1 MSAWIVYSKD
11 GHKRCEAR
19 KLEYSGEFM
28 GACSVS
34 VTISSP
40 VTVEFGI
47 GDYIMYR
54 GERFEMNYDP
64 TVVKTSSVNTNG
76 EGFVYND
83 VIFNSLS
90 DELTRCDFLDY
101 VSSDNLIHYSSLP
114 TFSFFAESVGK
125 LVERIQAN
133 LDRVYKDEK
142 KWTVSLHPEYE
153 GKTNVNISVSNMTVW
168 DALAMVNSQF
178 GATFIIKNRTITVG
192 TAGIAMENVFSY
204 GKGKGLREIERN
216 AESNQKIIT
225 RLRAY
230 GSTRNM
236 PSGYYHNLEGS
247 GIPNNMAVNNLM
259 LPDFPIKED
268 PYLDSKNIEK
278 LGIREGTVFFDGS
291 GDLEEIYPSME
302 GMTAEDLEKAGVEVQ
317 STGNLDVVLGAE
329 QIADNGKA
337 TEENEIQATFTIT
350 LKDIGFDIND
360 YLSTSSATIAMKNGM
375 CGGREFE
382 IVSCEKQDDG
392 SHLLTCNRSEDS
404 TLGLYFPYV
413 DYQIKTGDKFVLLNI
428 EMPDVYVKAASQRLL
443 EAAKAYLAKNDYVR
457 YSYSPTVDNIYM
469 ARQHDNA
476 KKYGTTSFY
485 ETIKEGDLMLF
496 EDDDL
501 GVSGNI
507 IIDTLNIKEDL
518 ENGSIPEYQITLR
531 NEKTVGTIE
540 KIQNQIDS
548 IVRNGVGGS
557 ENTGK
562 FNIEQITS
570 IVKAVGEKTFLR
582 KDKSDR
588 TPHHLGVGSLS
599 IGDKQ
604 ITDVTRYTDEV
615 KPEFASDAEIYSAL
629 MTDKRIK
636 EGIEGMG
643 DKFLRKDKEDT
654 AHKHIT
660 FEEGITVYGLAKM
673 MNLEV
678 EELATIARAIVTTL
692 GSSTFVDGFA
702 GEGYQIWK
710 DIASGDW
717 SMTLDRLTVRKVMM
731 IYELVIQ
738 KIRAVGGM
746 IVVSA
751 GNGKVKSV
759 ERVGI
764 EYKFNFEDTNTF
776 AVNDLMRC
784 QVFSPS
790 GLKYYWV
797 EVTRVEGEDV
807 YARVA
812 DFNGVMPAA
821 GDECVLMGNTKNK
834 LRQNLILISATEDG
848 QPRFDCLDGVRT
860 KNFEGCLRT
869 RVGCLDGI
877 SDSRFPSDMQPHGY
891 GLYAD
896 NCFLTGVFVLS
907 NGKDVQT
914 QFTIMEGMIRSE
926 ISSVRA
932 EINAKDN
939 YLTNASF
946 SSNLE
951 SWTYENDVQVF
962 RTSGGLLHFNG
973 NFYSIK
979 NNFAGVVVRDS
990 KNVLRIK
997 NSFITQKNS
1006 DYNLHPSFDLY
1017 KEEETGIEKYRPRMF
1032 YVSFKY
1038 LCVEAGTM
1046 KVYFKDETNDGT
1058 FEQYTSINE
1067 EKWIDPNVSFEVEEF
1082 EGKWNGTGDFYLS
1095 FDGDIYIY
1103 DLALSDNAL
1112 ADVEEKFTN
1121 RFEAT
1126 DKKIQANLDYTNGKL
1141 EEYHSEFILTAEKLE
1156 SSFNTKLTNQY
1167 NTITTEYSS
1176 KITQTAKELRSEYT
1190 ELVEDTENDITSS
1203 YKSLVSQ
1210 TAREIKAELTELV
1223 EDTESGLI
1231 EDYESQISATA
1242 RELRT
1247 DFSADFT
1254 DLETGLTNSFESSI
1268 SQTAKEIRA
1277 EVSSVEEDLDG
1288 RITTNETNI
1297 SVQAGQITSLTKT
1310 VSSHGDSISAH
1321 STKISQ
1327 NTEAINL
1334 RATKEELN
1342 ALGKTVSQNSS
1353 DISVTAGKLEA
1364 FTEKITFNSSGEITN
1379 FSKSGLYTTSNRATL
1394 YSSLVS
1400 DGMATKASLSA
1411 YVLEDDLGDLVSK
1424 IEISADQIDLTGK
1437 VTFSDLA
1444 SGVQTTINGKV
1455 NSSSLGSLAYKSAV
1469 SSAMLDSTII
1479 SGGYIK
1485 TSLIDVDAI
1494 TVNKL
1499 EATNSEGWTLKMDSG
1514 GFVCENSSGTPLLE
1528 INADGLQPA
1537 IGIYK
1542 SGTGN
1547 LTLNALGIG
1556 YAPSSGGATTI
1567 DSKGLTLASGAKL
1580 YNFALGNVSSGSPS
1594 ITTDFTVM
1602 SSSSSLPSA
1611 SSCKGKVIFIKFN
1624 GSKTLSGSIFPRNS
1638 TSTVSSVTHN
1648 NLSAFYI
1655 SNGSYWYEFLSVD

>member
-1 MSAWIVYSKD
+1 MIQVKNSTIHYINERALTFSENDLNEPMRVAVSLVSGTVIMAYVPGTIDYAADGNYERWTLKGYSTKLVNDAAHYIYARLSRTERTALIVFSVKDYNVDGSITAVNETDGTFTTTDPSADYFYIK
-11 GHKRCEAR
+11 
-19 KLEYSGEFM
+19 
-28 GACSVS
+28 
-34 VTISSP
+34 
-40 VTVEFGI
+40 I
-47 GDYIMYR
+47 G
-54 GERFEMNYDP
+54 
-64 TVVKTSSVNTNG
+64 
-76 EGFVYND
+76 
-83 VIFNSLS
+83 
-90 DELTRCDFLDY
+90 ELTATDK
-101 VSSDNLIHYSSLP
+101 VSPRELTYDSGLLSTKKGDSM
-114 TFSFFAESVGK
+114 TES
-125 LVERIQAN
+125 
-133 LDRVYKDEK
+133 
-142 KWTVSLHPEYE
+142 
-153 GKTNVNISVSNMTVW
+153 SNMWELIPGVDPLINALHKLKDFTV
-168 DALAMVNSQF
+168 
-178 GATFIIKNRTITVG
+178 
-192 TAGIAMENVFSY
+192 
-204 GKGKGLREIERN
+204 KG
-216 AESNQKIIT
+216 
-225 RLRAY
+225 
-230 GSTRNM
+230 
-236 PSGYYHNLEGS
+236 
-247 GIPNNMAVNNLM
+247 
-259 LPDFPIKED
+259 F
-268 PYLDSKNIEK
+268 
-278 LGIREGTVFFDGS
+278 
-291 GDLEEIYPSME
+291 
-302 GMTAEDLEKAGVEVQ
+302 
-317 STGNLDVVLGAE
+317 
-329 QIADNGKA
+329 
-337 TEENEIQATFTIT
+337 IT
-350 LKDIGFDIND
+350 LV
-360 YLSTSSATIAMKNGM
+360 
-375 CGGREFE
+375 GG
-382 IVSCEKQDDG
+382 
-392 SHLLTCNRSEDS
+392 L
-404 TLGLYFPYV
+404 
-413 DYQIKTGDKFVLLNI
+413 KFS
-428 EMPDVYVKAASQRLL
+428 K
-443 EAAKAYLAKNDYVR
+443 
-457 YSYSPTVDNIYM
+457 
-469 ARQHDNA
+469 
-476 KKYGTTSFY
+476 G
-485 ETIKEGDLMLF
+485 KEGDEKVIADVKRSVDSDNEFLLNQDGTPVLD
-496 EDDDL
+496 EL
-501 GVSGNI
+501 GNPIPNPDYVPVSDETI
-507 IIDTLNIKEDL
+507 ATSLYVDKRVDEIQ
-518 ENGSIPEYQITLR
+518 S
-531 NEKTVGTIE
+531 EK
-540 KIQNQIDS
+540 
-548 IVRNGVGGS
+548 
-557 ENTGK
+557 
-562 FNIEQITS
+562 
-570 IVKAVGEKTFLR
+570 FLR
-582 KDKSDR
+582 KDQDDK
-588 TPHHLGVGSLS
+588 TEFNLGIGGNLS
-599 IGDKQ
+599 VEGNVDFQGKTIADF
-604 ITDVTRYTDEV
+604 IRFYDEE
-615 KPEFASDAEIYSAL
+615 KPPVSHDAAVYSAL
-629 MTDKRIK
+629 MTDRRI
-636 EGIEGMG
+636 EDEMENLG

-660 FEEGITVYGLAKM
+660 FEEGITVYDLAKM

-764 EYKFNFEDTNTF
+764 EYKFTFEDTNTF

-962 RTSGGLLHFNG
+962 KTSGGLLHFNG

-979 NNFAGVVVRDS
+979 NNFAGVVARDS

-1006 DYNLHPSFDLY
+1006 DYNLHPSFDIY
-1017 KEEETGIEKYRPRMF
+1017 KDEETGVEKYRPRMF

-1038 LCVEAGTM
+1038 LCVEGGTIR
-1046 KVYFKDETNDGT
+1046 VYFKDEANDGT

-1167 NTITTEYSS
+1167 NTITSEYSS

-1190 ELVEDTENDITSS
+1190 ELVEDTERDITSS
-1203 YKSLVSQ
+1203 YESLVSQ

-1231 EDYESQISATA
+1231 ADYEAQISATA

-1247 DFSADFT
+1247 DFSADLT

-1277 EVSSVEEDLDG
+1277 EVSAVEEDLDGKISKNASSITQTASAIRSEVSAIEEDLDGKIEKNSSAITQTAKEIRAEVSEIEEDLDG
-1288 RITTNETNI
+1288 RITENTTE
-1297 SVQAGQITSLTKT
+1297 
-1310 VSSHGDSISAH
+1310 ISA
-1321 STKISQ
+1321 Q
-1327 NTEAINL
+1327 A
-1334 RATKEELN
+1334 
-1342 ALGKTVSQNSS
+1342 
-1353 DISVTAGKLEA
+1353 
-1364 FTEKITFNSSGEITN
+1364 GEITTLTSRTN
-1379 FSKSGLYTTSNRATL
+1379 TISGRVTTTETVMNQHTKEISLKASQTSVDTL
-1394 YSSLVS
+1394 TDRV
-1400 DGMATKASLSA
+1400 TKAEAEIKVNADNISLK
-1411 YVLEDDLGDLVSK
+1411 VSK
-1424 IEISADQIDLTGK
+1424 DGVISSINQSSESITINASKINLVGQ
-1437 VTFSDLA
+1437 VTFSMLSSDA
-1444 SGVQTTINGKV
+1444 QNKINGK
-1455 NSSSLGSLAYKSAV
+1455 
-1469 SSAMLDSTII
+1469 LDESTII

-1485 TSLIDVDAI
+1485 TSLIDVDDLI
-1494 TVNKL
+1494 VNNL
-1499 EATNSEGWTLKMDSG
+1499 YASNTEGWNVSLDADGLVYKAG
-1514 GFVCENSSGTPLLE
+1514 SSVVLSV
-1528 INADGLQPA
+1528 NAGGLQPA
-1537 IGIYK
+1537 IGLYK
-1542 SGTGN
+1542 GSTRTTINSDGYYYTAGTG
-1547 LTLNALGIG
+1547 T
-1556 YAPSSGGATTI
+1556 PTTI
-1567 DSKGLTLASGAKL
+1567 NSKGIISSFHFCYRGTSLSNLSD
-1580 YNFALGNVSSGSPS
+1580 FNVISSNQ
-1594 ITTDFTVM
+1594 T
-1602 SSSSSLPSA
+1602 LPSPA
-1611 SSCKGKVIFIKFN
+1611 NHTGRLIFVKFN
-1624 GSKTLSGSIFPRNS
+1624 GERTISGSIIPRNGS
-1638 TSTVSSVTHN
+1638 SAVSSVTHKD
-1648 NLSAFYI
+1648 LSAFYV
-1655 SNGSYWYEFLSVD
+1655 SNGSYWYEVLSVD

>member
-1 MSAWIVYSKD
+1 MIQVKNSTIHYINERALTFSENDLNDPQRVAVSLVSGTVIMAYVPGTIDYAADGNYERWTLKGYSTKLINDAAHYIYARLSRTDRTALIVFSVKDYNIDGSITTVNETDGTSTTTDPSADYFYIK
-11 GHKRCEAR
+11 
-19 KLEYSGEFM
+19 
-28 GACSVS
+28 
-34 VTISSP
+34 
-40 VTVEFGI
+40 I
-47 GDYIMYR
+47 G
-54 GERFEMNYDP
+54 
-64 TVVKTSSVNTNG
+64 
-76 EGFVYND
+76 
-83 VIFNSLS
+83 
-90 DELTRCDFLDY
+90 ELTATDK
-101 VSSDNLIHYSSLP
+101 VSPRELTYDSGLLSTKKGDSM
-114 TFSFFAESVGK
+114 TES
-125 LVERIQAN
+125 
-133 LDRVYKDEK
+133 
-142 KWTVSLHPEYE
+142 
-153 GKTNVNISVSNMTVW
+153 SNMWELIPGVDPLINALHKLKDFTV
-168 DALAMVNSQF
+168 
-178 GATFIIKNRTITVG
+178 
-192 TAGIAMENVFSY
+192 
-204 GKGKGLREIERN
+204 KG
-216 AESNQKIIT
+216 
-225 RLRAY
+225 
-230 GSTRNM
+230 
-236 PSGYYHNLEGS
+236 
-247 GIPNNMAVNNLM
+247 
-259 LPDFPIKED
+259 F
-268 PYLDSKNIEK
+268 
-278 LGIREGTVFFDGS
+278 
-291 GDLEEIYPSME
+291 
-302 GMTAEDLEKAGVEVQ
+302 
-317 STGNLDVVLGAE
+317 
-329 QIADNGKA
+329 
-337 TEENEIQATFTIT
+337 IT
-350 LKDIGFDIND
+350 LV
-360 YLSTSSATIAMKNGM
+360 
-375 CGGREFE
+375 GG
-382 IVSCEKQDDG
+382 
-392 SHLLTCNRSEDS
+392 L
-404 TLGLYFPYV
+404 
-413 DYQIKTGDKFVLLNI
+413 KFS
-428 EMPDVYVKAASQRLL
+428 K
-443 EAAKAYLAKNDYVR
+443 
-457 YSYSPTVDNIYM
+457 
-469 ARQHDNA
+469 
-476 KKYGTTSFY
+476 G
-485 ETIKEGDLMLF
+485 KEGDEKVIADVKRSVDSDNEFLLNQDGTPVLD
-496 EDDDL
+496 EL
-501 GVSGNI
+501 GNPIPNPDYVPVSDETI
-507 IIDTLNIKEDL
+507 ATSLYVDKRVDEIQ
-518 ENGSIPEYQITLR
+518 S
-531 NEKTVGTIE
+531 EK
-540 KIQNQIDS
+540 
-548 IVRNGVGGS
+548 
-557 ENTGK
+557 
-562 FNIEQITS
+562 
-570 IVKAVGEKTFLR
+570 FLR
-582 KDKSDR
+582 KDQDDKTEYNLS
-588 TPHHLGVGSLS
+588 VGGNFSVEGNVDFQGKT
-599 IGDKQ
+599 IADF
-604 ITDVTRYTDEV
+604 IRFYDEE
-615 KPEFASDAEIYSAL
+615 KPPVSHDAAVYSAL
-629 MTDKRIK
+629 MTDRRI
-636 EGIEGMG
+636 EDEMENLG

-660 FEEGITVYGLAKM
+660 FEEGITVYDLAKM

-717 SMTLDRLTVRKVMM
+717 NMTLDRLTVRKVMM

-764 EYKFNFEDTNTF
+764 EYKFAFEDTNTF

-962 RTSGGLLHFNG
+962 KTSGGLLHFNG

-979 NNFAGVVVRDS
+979 NNFAGVVARDS

-1017 KEEETGIEKYRPRMF
+1017 KDEETGVEKYRPRMF

-1038 LCVEAGTM
+1038 LCVEGGTIR
-1046 KVYFKDETNDGT
+1046 VYFKDEANDGT

-1067 EKWIDPNVSFEVEEF
+1067 EKRIDPNVSFEVEEF

-1112 ADVEEKFTN
+1112 ADVEEKFTD

-1156 SSFNTKLTNQY
+1156 SSFNSKLTNQY

-1242 RELRT
+1242 RELRS
-1247 DFSADFT
+1247 DFSSDIT
-1254 DLETGLTNSFESSI
+1254 DLETGLTESFESSI
-1268 SQTAKEIRA
+1268 SQTAREIRA

-1310 VSSHGDSISAH
+1310 VSSHGDSISTH

-1342 ALGKTVSQNSS
+1342 SLGKTVSQNST
-1353 DISVTAGKLEA
+1353 DISVTAENLEA

-1455 NSSSLGSLAYKSAV
+1455 NSSSLGSLAYKSTV

-1494 TVNKL
+1494 AVNKL
-1499 EATNSEGWTLKMDSG
+1499 EASNSEGWTLKMDSG

-1528 INADGLQPA
+1528 INADGMQPA

-1547 LTLNALGIG
+1547 LLLNALGVS
-1556 YAPSSGGATTI
+1556 YSPSSGGVTAI

-1594 ITTDFTVM
+1594 GTTDFTVI
-1602 SSSSSLPSA
+1602 SSNASLPSP
-1611 SSCKGKVIFIKFN
+1611 STYKGKVIFIKFS
-1624 GSKTLSGSIFPRNS
+1624 GSRTLSGSIVQRNS